1 MDAVT
6 KPTEGIDMEDKSQD
20 TKTIK
25 IYNIKGFYREG
36 IQSPSYLIHNALT
49 KKEKKELRKCR

>member
-1 MDAVT
+1 MDKKKDQKNVRI
-6 KPTEGIDMEDKSQD
+6 E
-20 TKTIK
+20 
-25 IYNIKGFYREG
+25 NIKGFFRPG